1 MFDYDSNFSESSSQ
15 DHGNRRA
22 ESQNTGDRRTN
33 SLPRGGKTSL
43 NNANPKRYI
52 NQLIGVRVG
61 LIIYSGDIGGH
72 KGIVFLGSV
81 L

>member
-52 NQLIGVRVG
+52 NQLIGVRVFNCRPNH
-61 LIIYSGDIGGH
+61 IFRRYRWS
-72 KGIVFLGSV
+72 
-81 L
+81 